1 MAGDE
6 EGPDATHLQQP
17 FGPHSLKGPHRLQ
30 PAPHRA
36 STMTFAAAYPF
47 ITESGLGH
55 EGTYIGSDVFGSG
68 AFSYDPWVLYDKG
81 VISGPSIV
89 VIGTVGTGKSM
100 CAKSLVARSI
110 TLGRKAAVASDPK
123 GEWVPVAKAVGGKVI
138 SVGPGRPT
146 RVNPLDAGPRSRDL
160 SNAQWQ
166 AVVRQRRRQ
175 LLVALVSLMRQG
187 VPMHPVEHTALD
199 MALTEAVAAKRPRPC
214 PWSWGTCSTPRRRP
228 GHSSDPTVAGPS
240 PIPCGAPYQETWKA
254 CLTHPPRSPSTPMRP
269 MMVMDTSALIGASEQ
284 ALSLAA
290 ACGATWLEAAVTNPD
305 GGKRIVVYDE
315 GWRML
320 ADPYM
325 LAKMSEQWR
334 LARTYGIA
342 NLLIMHKVADL
353 NEIGDSTSGHRQK
366 ALGLLTEADTRI
378 IYRQKHDA
386 MRLTKEA
393 LGLTEAECE
402 QVEELPKGVGLWK
415 VGNRSFIVA
424 NQVTTDELA
433 VFGTDR
439 PDDAMMHR
447 ARTTPHP
454 LVTVGLVRR
463 RCMSASASSPRRP
476 RTWPLSGSAGSG
488 LSGPPSPVAAVGLFT
503 GQLCRPSASH
513 RQDATI
519 GAGTGLGHRRP
530 GAGPAAGGR
539 AVRLFPVAELAPI
552 RGVAAPRH
560 PQPRRHGPAGRSGPR
575 VRTPGRTETGQDHP
589 PRTETPRI
597 G

>member
-1 MAGDE
+1 MKTTRQAVAFIPNNESRSARRQRHQLQDQAVAGQPVPLWKKLGLLAGDE
-6 EGPDATHLQQP
+6 EGLGQPRRQQP
-17 FGPHSLKGPHRLQ
+17 FGSHSFRGPHRLH

-55 EGTYIGSDVFGSG
+55 EGTYIGTDVFGSG

-100 CAKSLVARSI
+100 CGKSFVARSI

-123 GEWVPVAKAVGGKVI
+123 GEWVPVAHAVGGKVI
-138 SVGPGRPT
+138 SVGPGRAT

-199 MALTEAVAAKRPRPC
+199 MALTDAVAANA
-214 PWSWGTCSTPRRRP
+214 TPTLP
-228 GHSSDPTVAGPS
+228 MVLEYLLNPS
-240 PIPCGAPYQETWKA
+240 PEARELVGPDGGRAVAHSLRRTVSGDLEGMFDA
-254 CLTHPPRSPSTPMRP
+254 PSTVSFDADAP

-290 ACGATWLEAAVTNPD
+290 ACGATWLEAAITNPD

-325 LAKMSEQWR
+325 LVKMSEQWR

-378 IYRQKHDA
+378 IYRQKHDS
-386 MRLTKEA
+386 MRLTKDA

-402 QVEELPKGVGLWK
+402 QVEELPKGMGLWK

-424 NQVTTDELA
+424 NQVTSEELD
-433 VFGTDR
+433 VFGTDTR
-439 PDDAMMHR
+439 M
-447 ARTTPHP
+447 T
-454 LVTVGLVRR
+454 
-463 RCMSASASSPRRP
+463 
-476 RTWPLSGSAGSG
+476 
-488 LSGPPSPVAAVGLFT
+488 
-503 GQLCRPSASH
+503 Q
-513 RQDATI
+513 
-519 GAGTGLGHRRP
+519 
-530 GAGPAAGGR
+530 
-539 AVRLFPVAELAPI
+539 
-552 RGVAAPRH
+552 
-560 PQPRRHGPAGRSGPR
+560 
-575 VRTPGRTETGQDHP
+575 
-589 PRTETPRI
+589 
-597 G
+597 